1 MAPGVSAEGVLD
13 LIDQLDPGVPGAS
26 YFRRLNDAQKDVN
39 GVRSVVDWAVSWMWA
54 LSW

>member
-26 YFRRLNDAQKDVN
+26 YFRRLKDAQKDVT
-39 GVRSVVDWAVSWMWA
+39 GSDLW
-54 LSW
+54 LTEL